1 MGFLRIISCTRNVIV
16 VFIVLDTRTMVTIK
30 FSIVVIYTS
39 ANRYQSAS
47 NSSIKTCAFDGVSYA
62 SIKMIGWMD
71 GSMDEWIDGQMD
83 RWRRSRHV
91 KQNNGN
97 RTVFIRHSR
106 HIMRHLSLHS

>member
-16 VFIVLDTRTMVTIK
+16 VFIVPDTRTMVTIK

-62 SIKMIGWMD
+62 SIKMISVPKETQIRPVRKIDTSMIHVGFSSL
-71 GSMDEWIDGQMD
+71 GSQE
-83 RWRRSRHV
+83 
-91 KQNNGN
+91 
-97 RTVFIRHSR
+97 
-106 HIMRHLSLHS
+106 